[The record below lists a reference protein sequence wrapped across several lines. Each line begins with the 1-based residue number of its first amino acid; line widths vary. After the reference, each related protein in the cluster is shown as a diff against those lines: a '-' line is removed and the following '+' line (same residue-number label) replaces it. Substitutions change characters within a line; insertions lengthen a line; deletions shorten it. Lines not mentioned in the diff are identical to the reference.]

1 MSVVHLH
8 PGDVSSLAQLLS
20 VSQSWQ
26 VEGGLGLYSLSCD
39 DWGELAQ
46 LVQSLDSV
54 GEVWMDIDGD
64 LPPQL
69 DAGLVRQLWGK
80 TGGWWRVNGEWYYKW
95 YESHLD
101 TILNKYC
108 Q

>member
-1 MSVVHLH
+1 MSDVDLY

-26 VEGGLGLYSLSCD
+26 VKYGLHLWSLSCD

-54 GEVWMDIDGD
+54 EVVYMTGD

-69 DAGLVRQLWGK
+69 DAGLVRHLWGK
-80 TGGWWRVNGEWYYKW
+80 TEGVWRVNGEWYDKSD
-95 YESHLD
+95 ESHLD